1 MYAHSIGAC
10 LILLGLR
17 ALAGLAEEAKEGFG
31 GRLGDSVLP
40 GPCTRKSISTPLST
54 PSMLHQTTKRTPD
67 PTQQRP
73 GRKSASWPYAG

>member
-40 GPCTRKSISTPLST
+40 GPCPCVRQPVK
-54 PSMLHQTTKRTPD
+54 
-67 PTQQRP
+67 
-73 GRKSASWPYAG
+73 